1 MRLRYCILARC
12 HTEIYVLL
20 CSINQTEDVLGVQ
33 QTIYVPFLSVQWTL
47 LLSGW
52 RVLPRVQFSPKKLPN
67 KAQWEKNL
75 AKTGHWQ
82 VDLGQSGRWEH
93 QWKLSHC
100 PQKHKLSTNL
110 ETELP
115 AQTCSWST
123 HQVHPT
129 QYPHLHLVLLLWWPS
144 SVLRFISRTPDTQT
158 CNKALEVTQNSNS
171 SSSKQYPANLWPSN
185 CL

>member
-1 MRLRYCILARC
+1 MCCFAPLIKLKMFWEFSRQFMSHSCQCSECCCCLAEGLF
-12 HTEIYVLL
+12 HGY
-20 CSINQTEDVLGVQ
+20 SS
-33 QTIYVPFLSVQWTL
+33 VPKSY
-47 LLSGW
+47 
-52 RVLPRVQFSPKKLPN
+52 

-110 ETELP
+110 KTELP